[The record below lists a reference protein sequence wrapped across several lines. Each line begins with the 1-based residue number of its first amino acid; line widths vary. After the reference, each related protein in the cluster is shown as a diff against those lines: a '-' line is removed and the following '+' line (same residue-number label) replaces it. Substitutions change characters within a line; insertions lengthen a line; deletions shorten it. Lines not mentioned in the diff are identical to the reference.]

1 MKLNIPFLMKNLT
14 IEEKAGLCSGKD
26 FFTTKAVERLGI
38 PSIMVCDGPHGLRKQ
53 DGEGDHMGMH
63 ESVKAVCFPA
73 GSTLASSFDRSL
85 VHTVGEYLGEEARAE
100 NIHTILGPAI
110 NIKRSPLCGRNF
122 EYMSEDPFLA
132 GELAASYVS
141 GVQSK
146 NVGVSVKHFAANN
159 QEYHRMSMDV
169 DVSERALREI
179 YLAAFEATVKKA
191 HPWTM
196 MCAYNQI
203 NGTYCCEN
211 KWLLSDMLREEWGF
225 DGVVMS
231 DWGATNNRVNA
242 LTAGLELEMPYSY
255 GFRDQ
260 EIVAA
265 VKSGLLP
272 EAVLDTAV
280 ERLLQWIDKGLAEE
294 PAVPA
299 YNKESHHAFVRKAA
313 AECAV
318 LLKNADNI
326 LPLSKDKKVLFVG
339 CFAAASRFQGGGSSH
354 INCYKVTNAVDAS
367 KGLQVTYLPGWNGDG
382 ENSDP
387 AAAAAAIDAAAT
399 ADAVVVFAG
408 LPESFEGEGCDR
420 LHMDLPACQNEL
432 ISALAAVQPN
442 TVVVLHCGS
451 PVTMPWKKDV
461 AAILNLYLA
470 GQAAGETAVDLLFGD
485 ASPSGR
491 LAETYPLR
499 LEDTPSYL
507 NFPGSEKSVHY
518 GEDVYV
524 GYRWYD
530 SRKMDVLFPFGFGLS
545 YTNFEIS
552 NLQAADAWDTDGSF
566 TVTADVTNTGSRA
579 GKHVVQLYIAPPAAS
594 AMPRPVHELKG
605 FVKVELAP
613 GEKKTVSF
621 VLDHRSFS
629 YYNSDIHDWY
639 VESGTYSIEV
649 GSSSRDLPLTH
660 TVSIQAAPLPF
671 AWKDTLTVAD
681 IVKAG
686 KSDAIADMVGY
697 ILESFGIHSEEGIQA
712 IASDKVMQA
721 LIGDM
726 ALHSMGSF
734 APMPDGYLQTIQN
747 RLGCAEESKFDKM
760 Q

>member
-53 DGEGDHMGMH
+53 DSDGDHMGMH

-85 VHTVGEYLGEEARAE
+85 IHTVGEYLGEEARAE
-100 NIHTILGPAI
+100 SIHTILGPAI

-132 GELAASYVS
+132 GELAASYVM

-159 QEYHRMSMDV
+159 QEYHRMSTDV
-169 DVSERALREI
+169 VVSERALHEI
-179 YLAAFEATVKKA
+179 YLAAFEKTVKKA
-191 HPWTM
+191 YPWTL

-211 KWLLSDMLREEWGF
+211 KWLLTDVLREEWGF
-225 DGVVMS
+225 DGVVIS

-242 LTAGLELEMPYSY
+242 LAAGLELEMPYSY
-255 GFRDQ
+255 GFRDR

-265 VKSGLLP
+265 VKSGMLP
-272 EAVLDTAV
+272 ESVLDTAV
-280 ERLLQWIDKGLAEE
+280 ERLLQWINKGLAEE
-294 PAVPA
+294 PVVPA
-299 YNKESHHAFVRKAA
+299 YNKEDHHAFVRKAA

-318 LLKNADNI
+318 LLKNSGNI
-326 LPLSKDKKVLFVG
+326 LPLSKDKNVLFVG
-339 CFAAASRFQGGGSSH
+339 CFAAAPRFQGGGSSH
-354 INCYKVTNAVDAS
+354 INCFKVTNAVDAS
-367 KGLQVTYLPGWNGDG
+367 KGLQVTYLPGWNTDG
-382 ENSDP
+382 ESSEP
-387 AAAAAAIDAAAT
+387 AAAAAAIAAAAT

-451 PVTMPWKKDV
+451 PVTMPWEKDV

-470 GQAAGETAVDLLFGD
+470 GQAAGEAAVDLLFGD

-499 LEDTPSYL
+499 LEDTPPYL
-507 NFPGSEKSVHY
+507 NFPGSEKRVHY
-518 GEDVYV
+518 GEDVYI

-530 SRKMDVLFPFGFGLS
+530 SRKMDVLYPFGFGLS
-545 YTNFEIS
+545 YTTFEIS
-552 NLQAADAWDTDGSF
+552 NLQAADVWNIEGHF
-566 TVTADVTNTGSRA
+566 TVTADVTNTGSCA
-579 GKHVVQLYIAPPAAS
+579 GKHVVQLYIAPPATS
-594 AMPRPVHELKG
+594 VMPRPVHELKG
-605 FVKVELAP
+605 FAKVELAP
-613 GEKKTVSF
+613 GETKTVSF
-621 VLDHRSFS
+621 ILDSRSFS
-629 YYNSDIHDWY
+629 YYNSEIHDWY
-639 VESGTYSIEV
+639 VESGAYTIEV
-649 GSSSRDLPLTH
+649 GSSCRDLPLTH
-660 TVSIQAAPLPF
+660 VVSIQSAPLPF
-671 AWKDTLTVAD
+671 EWKDTLTVAD

-686 KSDAIADMVGY
+686 KSDAIADMIGY
-697 ILESFGIHSEEGIQA
+697 ILESFGIHSEKEIQA
-712 IASDKVMQA
+712 MASDKVMQA
-721 LIGDM
+721 MVGDM

-734 APMPDGYLQTIQN
+734 APMPEGYLQTIQN
-747 RLGCAEESKFDKM
+747 RLDCDKESECL
-760 Q
+760 